1 MASLKD
7 RLKNKTK
14 ASEAQAEKFML
25 PKDPEQLI
33 AWLNDHRT
41 RGTKRMPDL
50 QMKMNLAYL
59 LGHQWIVWD
68 RDRRQFRRPQWRP
81 NDPNAPIQITI
92 NKIGGIVERTIARL
106 LKEAP
111 DAECRPASDDED
123 DVGAARVGTRIL
135 THEMERVGWETV
147 LLDLYFW
154 VVTLGWS
161 YIHIYWD
168 PSAGSIVGE
177 LAMEG
182 GEEAEEMATEQI
194 HQGEVRLEMVPAF
207 EVSVDPNARC
217 MDDAR
222 WVVRTVSL
230 TKEGCFEKYGVVPP
244 SDMPGTSLVDE
255 VYSLVDRAAEG
266 KVQVET
272 VPVHQMWIRPGS
284 RIHPEGAVITWVGN
298 TVLEHKPYPYA
309 HGRLPFVQF
318 DLLPGMGMREGRT
331 WVTDLIAI
339 QADYNDARS
348 REASIRR
355 VMTPKLVFPVGSIDQ
370 QRLSSRV
377 EAIPYNQNGNPP
389 NYMMPDARWMTQHE
403 TVMNRAQGEMG
414 ERAGQAD
421 VSSGN
426 APASMPAASVMA
438 LQEAD
443 DTKLAISMKLMA
455 RSISQVGYQWR
466 ALVKEFWDEPRLVRT
481 WSAEGDIEV
490 GDFMGA
496 DLSDKLDVH
505 VSMDSSLP
513 KSKAARLNLL
523 MTLLQIPGVFNN
535 PRDFLKQLDM
545 PGISPVLASLSID
558 NKQADRENAKMLKG
572 DYIGVQ
578 VHEWDNHEIHIQE
591 HNDFRKTLEYERL
604 YVAALEEQE
613 NQQDP
618 NMPGPATQAVAF
630 IDAHVQAHQEMI
642 IAQMMSA
649 PQLPGQPGGAAGS
662 PHMEQMQSD
671 TEAPP
676 GSETAIHNAA
686 GIGGGPGEPGV
697 VPGIDADT
705 QAKRMGA

>member
-1 MASLKD
+1 MAIRYKKVKKD
-7 RLKNKTK
+7 SAAAAK
-14 ASEAQAEKFML
+14 ANQQFML
-25 PKDPEQLI
+25 PKEPEAMI
-33 AWLNDHRT
+33 PWLKDHMD

-135 THEMERVGWETV
+135 THELERTRWETV

-168 PSAGSIVGE
+168 PSAGSVVGA
-177 LAMEG
+177 LALEG
-182 GEEAEEMATEQI
+182 GEEGEEEQI
-194 HQGEVRLEMVPAF
+194 YQGEVSIEMVPAF
-207 EVSVDPNARC
+207 EVAVDPNART
-217 MDDAR
+217 MADAR
-222 WVVRTVSL
+222 WAVRTVSL
-230 TKEGCFEKYGVVPP
+230 TKEGCYEKYGIVPP
-244 SDMPGTSLVDE
+244 CDQPGTSLVDE
-255 VYSLVDRAAEG
+255 VYSLTDRAAEG
-266 KVQVET
+266 KVKIET

-284 RIHPEGAVITWVGN
+284 RICPPGAVITWVGS
-298 TVLEHKPYPYA
+298 TILEQKPFPYA
-309 HGRLPFVQF
+309 HGKLPFVQF

-331 WVTDLIAI
+331 WVNDLIAI

-348 REASIRR
+348 REASTRR

-414 ERAGQAD
+414 ERAGQAE

-455 RSISQVGYQWR
+455 RSISQVGFQWLS
-466 ALVKEFWDEPRLVRT
+466 LVKEFWDEPRMVRT
-481 WSAEGDIEV
+481 WSQEGDIEV
-490 GDFMGA
+490 GDFTGA
-496 DLSDKLDVH
+496 DLADTLDIH
-505 VSMDSSLP
+505 VSMESSLP
-513 KSKAARLNLL
+513 KSKAARMNIL
-523 MTLLQIPGVFNN
+523 MELLQIPGMFTN

-545 PGISPVLASLSID
+545 PGISPMLAALSID
-558 NKQADRENAKMLKG
+558 NKQADRENAKMLKSEWH
-572 DYIGVQ
+572 GVQ
-578 VHEWDNHEIHIQE
+578 VHEWDNHEVHIQE

-604 YVAALEEQE
+604 YEAALLEPV
-613 NQQDP
+613 DP
-618 NMPGPATQAVAF
+618 VTGQAGPATMAVAF
-630 IDAHVQAHQEMI
+630 IDAHVQAHQEAI
-642 IAQMMSA
+642 IAQMMA
-649 PQLPGQPGGAAGS
+649 LPMMPGQPGGASGS
-662 PHMEQMQSD
+662 PHMEPIPVNS
-671 TEAPP
+671 EAPP
-676 GSETAIHNAA
+676 GSQTAIHNAA

-705 QAKRMGA
+705 QADRMGR